1 MSQKENR
8 RTDAGRAFSNCEVN
22 ESRSASSISSDSR
35 LKFGHCNFL
44 PQCRFKTKMSSYVE
58 QAVENCKLTDI
69 STKALGVVE
78 KVDTFSQ
85 RLSLRIDKELRELC
99 HTGNPSKRR
108 RVTVMRHVLEDLAEK
123 KTTIALRS
131 YDLLDQH
138 IQLVDKEIKLL
149 EMSIRLHGTEIIAQ
163 VDSVPV
169 KSSTGRRKGDQ
180 NMSRARELL
189 QTIVDPNEPIYCFC
203 RQVAFGNM
211 VACDNEECAI
221 EWFHCSCVNL
231 TKMPKN
237 EWLCPTCS
245 QRRKK

>member
-1 MSQKENR
+1 MRNYSYSNNLN
-8 RTDAGRAFSNCEVN
+8 DAFIIPIASLNCGSVIIRGGAKRIIWLCVGLAISPFSFIARQI
-22 ESRSASSISSDSR
+22 SHASFPF
-35 LKFGHCNFL
+35 FGL
-44 PQCRFKTKMSSYVE
+44 
-58 QAVENCKLTDI
+58 
-69 STKALGVVE
+69 
-78 KVDTFSQ
+78 
-85 RLSLRIDKELRELC
+85 
-99 HTGNPSKRR
+99 
-108 RVTVMRHVLEDLAEK
+108 
-123 KTTIALRS
+123 TTIALRS

>member
-1 MSQKENR
+1 
-8 RTDAGRAFSNCEVN
+8 
-22 ESRSASSISSDSR
+22 
-35 LKFGHCNFL
+35 
-44 PQCRFKTKMSSYVE
+44 MSSYVE
-58 QAVENCKLTDI
+58 QAVSNCKLTDI
-69 STKALGVVE
+69 STEALGVVE
-78 KVDTFSQ
+78 QVDMLTQ
-85 RLSLRIDKELRELC
+85 RLSRKIDRELVEILSGGDD
-99 HTGNPSKRR
+99 TKRK
-108 RVTVMRHVLEDLAEK
+108 RVSVMRQVLEDLADK

-149 EMSIRLHGTEIIAQ
+149 EMSIRLHGTAIKHPEDNI
-163 VDSVPV
+163 PV
-169 KSSTGRRKGDQ
+169 KSSAGRKKGDQ
-180 NMSRARELL
+180 SVIRAQELL
-189 QTIVDPNEPIYCFC
+189 QQTIVDPNEPVYCLC

-245 QRRKK
+245 QRRKR

>member
-1 MSQKENR
+1 
-8 RTDAGRAFSNCEVN
+8 
-22 ESRSASSISSDSR
+22 
-35 LKFGHCNFL
+35 
-44 PQCRFKTKMSSYVE
+44 MSSYVE

-69 STKALGVVE
+69 SSEALSVVE
-78 KVDTFSQ
+78 KTDMLVQ
-85 RLSLRIDKELRELC
+85 RLSRRIDQELKEIC
-99 HTGNPSKRR
+99 DTGNDSKRR
-108 RVTVMRHVLEDLAEK
+108 RVTVMRRVLEDLADK
-123 KTTIALRS
+123 KTTVALRS

-149 EMSIRLHGTEIIAQ
+149 EMSIRLHGTEVMSQ

-169 KSSTGRRKGDQ
+169 KSSAGRRKGDQ
-180 NMSRARELL
+180 SVNRAQELL
-189 QTIVDPNEPIYCFC
+189 QTVVDPNEPVYCFC